1 MERRAGRS
9 DSVENCR
16 LVIPYITGKLLGSKG
31 IFRMEIKV
39 TLPWPPSVN
48 RIWRRGRGR
57 TYRDPK
63 YVAWIKEAGWVV
75 RAAKCRKVLGK
86 FDMTLILI
94 PPDKRL
100 HDADNRI
107 KAVLDLLQ
115 SMELIENDS
124 LLRRLE
130 VEKRDPDTIGRACV
144 HVRSVT

>member
-1 MERRAGRS
+1 
-9 DSVENCR
+9 
-16 LVIPYITGKLLGSKG
+16 
-31 IFRMEIKV
+31 MEIKV

-63 YVAWIKEAGWVV
+63 YVAWIKRGWMGCPCSSVFS
-75 RAAKCRKVLGK
+75 RKVLGK

-100 HDADNRI
+100 HDADDRI

-124 LLRRLE
+124 LVRRLE